1 MTTKEYNNTEIAK
14 RVELLR
20 KRSGMSINKMAT
32 MAGID
37 TGNLSR
43 SINGKASFSDRV
55 IYKIASALHVSVDW
69 LEKGIEPMFSPTVA
83 SPSEVGAGIIGS
95 NIDASNS
102 KGFTQT
108 KLSLGRKKR
117 LCLHTMRL
125 TALGLKTSMRSWKR
139 KACLGIPEPAGCSV
153 SLLSSTL
160 R

>member
-102 KGFTQT
+102 KGVTQT
-108 KLSLGRKKR
+108 IGNDAEVALWKKLYEDKCQEVEKANKR
-117 LCLHTMRL
+117 
-125 TALGLKTSMRSWKR
+125 
-139 KACLGIPEPAGCSV
+139 IDQ
-153 SLLSSTL
+153 LLSIIGGK
-160 R
+160 

>member
-102 KGFTQT
+102 KGGTQT
-108 KLSLGRKKR
+108 IGNDAEVALWKKLYEDKCQEVEKANKR
-117 LCLHTMRL
+117 
-125 TALGLKTSMRSWKR
+125 
-139 KACLGIPEPAGCSV
+139 IDQ
-153 SLLSSTL
+153 LLSIIGGK
-160 R
+160 

>member
-102 KGFTQT
+102 KGFTQ
-108 KLSLGRKKR
+108 
-117 LCLHTMRL
+117 
-125 TALGLKTSMRSWKR
+125 A
-139 KACLGIPEPAGCSV
+139 I
-153 SLLSSTL
+153 SSTDALARELELL
-160 R
+160 RKMVSDKDEEIKFLRAQLSTKISGSV

>member
-55 IYKIASALHVSVDW
+55 IYKIAHALNVSVDW

-95 NIDASNS
+95 NINASNS
-102 KGFTQT
+102 KGVTQT
-108 KLSLGRKKR
+108 IGNDAEVALWKKLYEDKCQEVEKANKR
-117 LCLHTMRL
+117 
-125 TALGLKTSMRSWKR
+125 
-139 KACLGIPEPAGCSV
+139 IDQ
-153 SLLSSTL
+153 LLSIIGGK
-160 R
+160 

>member
-83 SPSEVGAGIIGS
+83 SPSDVGAGIIGS

-108 KLSLGRKKR
+108 IGSTDALARELELLRKMVSDKDEEIKFLRAQLSTKISG
-117 LCLHTMRL
+117 
-125 TALGLKTSMRSWKR
+125 
-139 KACLGIPEPAGCSV
+139 SV
-153 SLLSSTL
+153 
-160 R
+160 

>member
-95 NIDASNS
+95 NINASNS
-102 KGFTQT
+102 KGVTQT
-108 KLSLGRKKR
+108 IGNDAEVALWKKLYEDKCQEVEKANKR
-117 LCLHTMRL
+117 
-125 TALGLKTSMRSWKR
+125 
-139 KACLGIPEPAGCSV
+139 IDQ
-153 SLLSSTL
+153 LLSIIGGK
-160 R
+160 

>member
-108 KLSLGRKKR
+108 
-117 LCLHTMRL
+117 
-125 TALGLKTSMRSWKR
+125 
-139 KACLGIPEPAGCSV
+139 I
-153 SLLSSTL
+153 SSTDALARELDLL
-160 R
+160 RKMVSDKDEEIKFLRAQLSTKISGSV

>member
-95 NIDASNS
+95 NIGASNS

-108 KLSLGRKKR
+108 IGSTDALARELELLRKMVADKDEEIKFLRAQLSTKISG
-117 LCLHTMRL
+117 
-125 TALGLKTSMRSWKR
+125 
-139 KACLGIPEPAGCSV
+139 SV
-153 SLLSSTL
+153 
-160 R
+160 

>member
-108 KLSLGRKKR
+108 
-117 LCLHTMRL
+117 
-125 TALGLKTSMRSWKR
+125 
-139 KACLGIPEPAGCSV
+139 I
-153 SLLSSTL
+153 SSTDALVRELELL
-160 R
+160 RKMVSDKDEEIKFLRAQLSTKISGSV

>member
-83 SPSEVGAGIIGS
+83 SPSEVGEGIIGS

-102 KGFTQT
+102 KGFAQTIGSTDALVRELELLRKMVADKDEEIKFLRTQLST
-108 KLSLGRKKR
+108 KISG
-117 LCLHTMRL
+117 
-125 TALGLKTSMRSWKR
+125 
-139 KACLGIPEPAGCSV
+139 SV
-153 SLLSSTL
+153 
-160 R
+160 

>member
-102 KGFTQT
+102 KGFTQAIGSTDALARELELLRKMVADKDEEIKFLRAQLST
-108 KLSLGRKKR
+108 KISG
-117 LCLHTMRL
+117 
-125 TALGLKTSMRSWKR
+125 
-139 KACLGIPEPAGCSV
+139 SV
-153 SLLSSTL
+153 
-160 R
+160 

>member
-55 IYKIASALHVSVDW
+55 IYKIANALHVSVDW

-108 KLSLGRKKR
+108 IGNDAEVALWKKLYEDKCQEVEKANKR
-117 LCLHTMRL
+117 
-125 TALGLKTSMRSWKR
+125 
-139 KACLGIPEPAGCSV
+139 IDQ
-153 SLLSSTL
+153 LLSIIGGK
-160 R
+160 

>member
-108 KLSLGRKKR
+108 ISPTDALARELELLRKMVSDKDEEIKFLRAQLSTKISG
-117 LCLHTMRL
+117 
-125 TALGLKTSMRSWKR
+125 
-139 KACLGIPEPAGCSV
+139 SV
-153 SLLSSTL
+153 
-160 R
+160 

>member
-83 SPSEVGAGIIGS
+83 SPSDVGAGIIGS
-95 NIDASNS
+95 NIDASNG

-108 KLSLGRKKR
+108 
-117 LCLHTMRL
+117 
-125 TALGLKTSMRSWKR
+125 
-139 KACLGIPEPAGCSV
+139 I
-153 SLLSSTL
+153 SSTDALARELELL
-160 R
+160 RKMVSDKDEEIKFLRAQLSTKISGSV

>member
-55 IYKIASALHVSVDW
+55 IYKIAHALNVSVDW

-108 KLSLGRKKR
+108 IGSTDALARELELLRKMVADKDEEIKFLRAQLSTKISG
-117 LCLHTMRL
+117 
-125 TALGLKTSMRSWKR
+125 
-139 KACLGIPEPAGCSV
+139 SV
-153 SLLSSTL
+153 
-160 R
+160 

>member
-1 MTTKEYNNTEIAK
+1 MITKEYNNTEIAK

-108 KLSLGRKKR
+108 IGSTDALVRELELLRKMVADKDEEIKFLRAQLSTKI
-117 LCLHTMRL
+117 
-125 TALGLKTSMRSWKR
+125 SS
-139 KACLGIPEPAGCSV
+139 SV
-153 SLLSSTL
+153 
-160 R
+160 

>member
-83 SPSEVGAGIIGS
+83 SPSEVGSGIIGS
-95 NIDASNS
+95 TIDASNS

-108 KLSLGRKKR
+108 IGSTDALARELELLRKMVADKDEEIKFLRAQLSTKISG
-117 LCLHTMRL
+117 
-125 TALGLKTSMRSWKR
+125 
-139 KACLGIPEPAGCSV
+139 SV
-153 SLLSSTL
+153 
-160 R
+160 

>member
-55 IYKIASALHVSVDW
+55 IYKIAHALNVSVDW

-83 SPSEVGAGIIGS
+83 SVAEVGAGITGS
-95 NIDASNS
+95 NVNGSNS
-102 KGFTQT
+102 SNVSQNIAGDAALAAEN
-108 KLSLGRKKR
+108 KLLREQNEF
-117 LCLHTMRL
+117 LQNQV
-125 TALGLKTSMRSWKR
+125 KT
-139 KACLGIPEPAGCSV
+139 
-153 SLLSSTL
+153 LLAIVGQK
-160 R
+160 

>member
-102 KGFTQT
+102 KWFTQT
-108 KLSLGRKKR
+108 ISPTDALARELELLRKMVSDKDEEIKFLRAQLSTKISG
-117 LCLHTMRL
+117 
-125 TALGLKTSMRSWKR
+125 
-139 KACLGIPEPAGCSV
+139 SV
-153 SLLSSTL
+153 
-160 R
+160 